1 MPAADLGEQG
11 WESSRRIHTPQE
23 IAVFLAGI
31 KQGQAD
37 HLASK

>member
-11 WESSRRIHTPQE
+11 WESSRRIYTPQE

-37 HLASK
+37 HPASK